1 LHPTFAT
8 ATPINLKHTGASC
21 ALRVSLA
28 TTKPLAFL
36 ALRAAIAG
44 RVRAFEKRI
53 ILPLYSL
60 LVFFAFMCSE

>member
-1 LHPTFAT
+1 
-8 ATPINLKHTGASC
+8 
-21 ALRVSLA
+21 LRVSLA